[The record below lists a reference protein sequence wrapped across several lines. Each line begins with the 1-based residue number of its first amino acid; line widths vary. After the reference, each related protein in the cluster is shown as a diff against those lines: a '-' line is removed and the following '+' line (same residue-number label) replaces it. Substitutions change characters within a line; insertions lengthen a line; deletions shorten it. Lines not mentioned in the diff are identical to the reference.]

1 MLAQRRGD
9 RDLVVRRVYRGSIPS
24 VAFPRSNLR
33 PLFGNVMNKLLWNKL
48 LADRLETLEEG
59 VVAIADNVDPM
70 FLKWGASKR

>member
-1 MLAQRRGD
+1 
-9 RDLVVRRVYRGSIPS
+9 
-24 VAFPRSNLR
+24 
-33 PLFGNVMNKLLWNKL
+33 MNKLLWNKL